1 MRRRSLIASA
11 CAAPS
16 AAAAI
21 RPGRAW
27 PSRTPSQSGAVDLLL
42 VLAVDV
48 SLSIDEDD
56 GRLQQEGYR
65 SALADAAVLAAVQGG
80 ANGAIGLAYVE
91 WAGTAFQ
98 RRLVPWTRIAGRADA
113 EAWAARLAAAHS
125 EAGSPYALAAGDA
138 SLSGTSIARGIW
150 FSVLTLGEAPWQA
163 GRRVIDVSG
172 DGVDDGARSSPVEGS
187 RDWAVEQG
195 ITINGL
201 AIEGDPYFR
210 NTYPGKLL
218 ADYYRDAVAGGPG
231 AFVVAADGFGA
242 FHAAVRRK
250 LIREIAGLGVGPAPA

>member
-1 MRRRSLIASA
+1 VRRCSLIAAA
-11 CAAPS
+11 CAAP
-16 AAAAI
+16 AAAAAV
-21 RPGRAW
+21 RPGRGW
-27 PSRTPSQSGAVDLLL
+27 PSTFPSQTGAVDLLL

-65 SALADAAVLAAVQGG
+65 SAVTDAAVLAAVQGG

-91 WAGTAFQ
+91 WAGAAFQ
-98 RRLVPWTRIAGRADA
+98 RRLVPWTRIAGRPDA
-113 EAWAARLAAAHS
+113 EAWAERLAAAHS
-125 EAGSPYALAAGDA
+125 EAGSPYAFVAGDA

-163 GRRVIDVSG
+163 GRRGIDVSG

-187 RDWAVEQG
+187 RDWAVQQG
-195 ITINGL
+195 ITINGH

-210 NTYPGKLL
+210 SVHPGRLL

-231 AFVVAADGFGA
+231 AFVVQADGFGA
-242 FHAAVRRK
+242 FRDAVRRK
-250 LIREIAGLGVGPAPA
+250 LIREIVGLGVAAAPT